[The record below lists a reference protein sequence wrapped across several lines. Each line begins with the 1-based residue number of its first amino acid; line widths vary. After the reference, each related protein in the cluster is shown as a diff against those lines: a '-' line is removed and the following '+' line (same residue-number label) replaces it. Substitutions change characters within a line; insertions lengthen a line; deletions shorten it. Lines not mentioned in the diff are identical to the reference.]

1 MTSAVLRL
9 CVRRDGP
16 QRYEDRSFEVRLWS
30 ALASLLLMTIPACE
44 PPPDTA
50 ADRHARAVKALIN
63 LGAEVF
69 DDEDKVAHEQGTF
82 VVLFHEHLTREG
94 LVQAEILRLI
104 REIQSL
110 FLDLTNTPITD
121 DAMTD
126 LARLP
131 NMRVLN
137 LTQTKVTDR
146 GLKLISASRDL
157 RLLKLN
163 RTRITAEGLGLLAD
177 MPSLN
182 RLYLGDTR
190 LTDDAMPVI
199 AKLPQ
204 LEALKLTRLPITDDG
219 LEPLRN
225 LPRLRFLGLD
235 GTAVTDGAL
244 KHLERLPKLEYL
256 DVQGTAMSL
265 DAINAFRDRHRQCHV
280 EY

>member
-1 MTSAVLRL
+1 MTSAALRL
-9 CVRRDGP
+9 SDQIHGSQRHGDSSRAVRR
-16 QRYEDRSFEVRLWS
+16 WS
-30 ALASLLLMTIPACE
+30 VLASLLLAILPACQ

-50 ADRHARAVKALIN
+50 ADRHAKAVKALIN

-82 VVLFHEHLTREG
+82 VVLFHEHFTREG
-94 LVQAEILRLI
+94 LIQSEVLRLI

-110 FLDLTNTPITD
+110 FLDVTNTPISD

-126 LARLP
+126 LARMP
-131 NMRVLN
+131 NIRVLN

-163 RTRITAEGLGLLAD
+163 RTRITAEGLALLAD
-177 MPSLN
+177 MPSLKM
-182 RLYLGDTR
+182 LYLGDTR

-199 AKLPQ
+199 AGLPQ

-219 LEPLRN
+219 LRPLRE
-225 LPRLRFLGLD
+225 LPRLQFLGLD
-235 GTAVTDGAL
+235 GTAVTDAAL
-244 KHLERLPKLEYL
+244 KHLELLPKLVYL
-256 DVQGTAMSL
+256 DVQGTAVSL
-265 DAINAFRDRHRQCHV
+265 DAINDFRDRHRQCHV